1 MAQGSGIGRRGILL
15 AAASAGTL
23 GRRTVHAAPAISPV
37 MTTLSTYMAAAGA
50 RNLPDDVAVQAKLHI
65 LDTIGAMVSGSGLRP
80 GKLAIAF
87 ARDYGGPPTATVIA
101 SNVTCGPI
109 EAALANAILAHS
121 DETDDSHAPSQS
133 HPGASVVPATLAAGE
148 RFNIDGAR
156 FVRAVALGYDI
167 GPRVT
172 MTLDPDAFQT
182 RGHKS
187 THAVSGAFGSA
198 AAAGCCARLDAQQMR
213 WLLDYTAQQSAGI
226 ASWQR
231 DRDHIEKAFVFA
243 GMAARNGVTGAIL
256 VEQGWTGVDDVLSGA
271 DNYLEAYGPE
281 ADPKKL
287 IDGLGQRYEITRTNI
302 KKWTVGSPIQAPLD
316 GLYALIRAH
325 SLKPGD
331 VKQVIVRV
339 ATREAAV
346 VDNRDI
352 PDICLQ
358 HMAAVMLLD
367 GTASFAAAH
376 DVARMQDPTVL
387 QQRAKVT
394 LVPDA
399 DLEKRLPAREAVVE
413 VILTDGRHVSEH
425 ITAVRGT
432 AENPMTSEEV
442 IAKCRDLMAPTL
454 GATRTEEL
462 INRIM
467 ALEAEPSIRT
477 LRPLLQTA

>member
-1 MAQGSGIGRRGILL
+1 MGQRSGIGRRGMLM
-15 AAASAGTL
+15 AAGACAL
-23 GRRTVHAAPAISPV
+23 GARGARAAPAISPL
-37 MTTLSTYMAAAGA
+37 MATLSSYMAEAGA
-50 RNLPDDVAVQAKLHI
+50 KPLPEAVAVQAKLHI
-65 LDTIGAMVSGSGLRP
+65 LDTFGAMISGAGLRP

-87 ARDYGGPPTATVIA
+87 AREYGGPPVATVVA

-109 EAALANAILAHS
+109 EAALANAILSHS
-121 DETDDSHAPSQS
+121 DETDDSNAPSQS
-133 HPGASVVPATLAAGE
+133 HPGASVVPASLAAGE

-167 GPRVT
+167 GPRMT
-172 MTLDPDAFQT
+172 ITLDPDAFQT
-182 RGHKS
+182 QGHKS

-198 AAAGCCARLDAQQMR
+198 AAAGCCAGLDAQQMR

-256 VEQGWTGVDDVLSGA
+256 VQQGWTGVDDVLSGA
-271 DNYLEAYGPE
+271 DNYFDAYGPE
-281 ADPKKL
+281 ADRKKL
-287 IDGLGQRYEITRTNI
+287 VDGLGQRFEIVRTNI

-316 GLYALIRAH
+316 GLYAVIQAHKLRAD
-325 SLKPGD
+325 D
-331 VKQVIVRV
+331 VTEVIVRV

-346 VDNRDI
+346 VNNRDI

-376 DVARMQDPTVL
+376 DVARMKDPAVL
-387 QQRAKVT
+387 AQRAKIT

-399 DLEKRLPAREAVVE
+399 ELETLLPARVAVVE
-413 VILTDGRHVSEH
+413 VVLVDGRRFSERV
-425 ITAVRGT
+425 TAVRGT
-432 AENPMTSEEV
+432 AENPMTPEEV
-442 IAKCRDLMAPTL
+442 VAKCRDLMVPTL
-454 GATRTEEL
+454 GAERAGEL
-462 INRIM
+462 IRRVM
-467 ALEAEPSIRT
+467 ALEAEPSIRA
-477 LRPLLQTA
+477 LRPLLQVG